1 MKSMFDSYFGG
12 AVSSRAQMQEKIRQ
26 MKTDGSVIEET
37 AKAVESRTAAELV
50 DAQVAINKE
59 RQWKVIQNTK
69 SAPYCGERY

>member
-1 MKSMFDSYFGG
+1 MFDTYFGG
-12 AVSSRAQMQEKIRQ
+12 AVSSRAKMQEKIRQ

-50 DAQVAINKE
+50 DAQVSINKE
-59 RQWKVIQNTK
+59 RQWKIIQNTK

>member
-1 MKSMFDSYFGG
+1 MIDNYYGG
-12 AVSSRAQMQEKIRQ
+12 RVSSRAQMQEKIRNMQ
-26 MKTDGSVIEET
+26 TEGSVIEET

-50 DAQVAINKE
+50 DAQIAIKKE